1 MKKIALLTLVF
12 FSMMQT
18 IFAQGSSVTFFS
30 QNGERFF
37 VILDG
42 VRQNDKPGT
51 NVKVTD
57 LDRPNYRATIIFENA
72 ALNNINKN
80 IFVQDLDGNMTN
92 SVYNIRQD
100 KKGNMDFRLS
110 SFSEVS
116 SAPAAKEE
124 NVVKY
129 HAVENPLPAQPAPAV
144 QQTTQVTAPVETTK
158 TVTTTTTTTT
168 AKPQTTKTTETVNIN
183 LGGFGIGTNVTTEFS
198 GDDENVNINMNLGGF
213 GTTNVNATTTTKQT
227 VTTTTTTTAP
237 AQTTTREVAPTP
249 AAQPAAQPVA
259 QGCVTAM
266 TSADFSRAK
275 TSVQNQSFS
284 ESRMKT
290 AKQFTRANCL
300 NVNQIREIMDLFSF
314 DDDRLEYAKFAY
326 DFCVDKRNY
335 FQLSDGFKFSGS
347 SDSLNDFL
355 DSK

>member
-1 MKKIALLTLVF
+1 MKKIILLSLIF
-12 FSMMQT
+12 FSFAQT
-18 IFAQGSSVTFFS
+18 IFAQTSSVTFFS

-57 LDRPNYRATIIFENA
+57 LDRPNYRVTIIFENA
-72 ALNNINKN
+72 NLNNINKN
-80 IFVQDLDGNMTN
+80 IFVQDVDGSMTN
-92 SVYNIRQD
+92 SVYNVRTD

-129 HAVENPLPAQPAPAV
+129 HAVENPLPAQPT
-144 QQTTQVTAPVETTK
+144 QNTTTVKAPVETTK

-168 AKPQTTKTTETVNIN
+168 AKPQTTKTTESVNIN

-198 GDDENVNINMNLGGF
+198 EDDENVNINMNVGGF

-227 VTTTTTTTAP
+227 VTTTTTTSAP
-237 AQTTTREVAPTP
+237 AQTTTREVASAPV
-249 AAQPAAQPVA
+249 AQPAAQPVA

-266 TSADFSRAK
+266 SSADFSRAK

-335 FQLSDGFKFSGS
+335 FQLSDGFKFSSS

-355 DSK
+355 DKK